1 VFRPVSLF
9 LGLRYTRAKRRNHF
23 ISFISLSSML
33 GIALGVTVLITVLSV
48 MNGFDQEIKNRIFE
62 FAPQIT
68 VRDVTGNIE
77 DWQNL
82 STSLQKIPGVLA
94 AAPFASG
101 QGMLTSQDN
110 VYPAL
115 INGVL
120 ASQEKSVSKISQ
132 KMVVGSFT
140 DLKAGK
146 FGIILGAT
154 LANNLG
160 AMLGSKVTVV
170 TPEATISPAG
180 ILPNFKR
187 FTVVGIFHAGNGFG
201 FDTQLAYI
209 NLKDAQALFE
219 MNDAVTGI
227 QLKIN
232 NLYAAPTITQKIASA
247 VSSDYFITNWTMDYG
262 PLFKAIQLEK
272 TMMFCILL
280 LIVAVAAFNL
290 VASLVMVVN
299 DKRADIAILRT
310 FGASPQT
317 IMNSFIVQGFIIGW
331 VGTLMGLIGG
341 VLLAYNITNIVSAIE
356 HLFHIQLLSSSI
368 YYVNYLPSKLLWSDI
383 IRVCLAAFLLCLLA
397 TLYPAWRAAKTQPAE
412 ALRYE

>member
-1 VFRPVSLF
+1 MFRPVSLF

>member
-1 VFRPVSLF
+1 MFRPVSLF

-23 ISFISLSSML
+23 ISFISFSSML

-62 FAPQIT
+62 FAPQVT

-77 DWQNL
+77 NWHNL
-82 STSLQKIPGVLA
+82 ATTLQKVPGVLA

-115 INGVL
+115 INGIL
-120 ASQEKSVSKISQ
+120 PSQEKSVSKISQ
-132 KMVVGSFT
+132 KMVTGSFA
-140 DLKAGK
+140 DLKPGK
-146 FGIILGAT
+146 FGIILGTA

-209 NLKDAQALFE
+209 DLKDAQALFE
-219 MNDAVTGI
+219 MNDAVSGI

-232 NLYAAPTITQKIASA
+232 NLYAAPTITQKIANM
-247 VSSDYFITNWTMDYG
+247 VTNDYFITNWTMDYG

-299 DKRADIAILRT
+299 DKQADIAILRT
-310 FGASPQT
+310 FGAAPQT
-317 IMNSFIVQGFIIGW
+317 IMNSFIVQGFIIGL

-341 VLLAYNITNIVSAIE
+341 ILLALNVTTIVSWIE
-356 HLFHIQLLSSSI
+356 HLFNIQLLSSSI
-368 YYVNYLPSKLLWSDI
+368 YYVNYLPSQLLWSDVV
-383 IRVCLAAFLLCLLA
+383 RVCLAAFLLCLLA